1 MPKAEVTTRYKD
13 FGDNDQ
19 SYYAKLKKQEREK
32 VLKNYPGAADLQ
44 QRVITDGIP
53 DMISLGE
60 LRAKGMVA
68 IRTEFIISDEQAAAL
83 KAKVR

>member
-19 SYYAKLKKQEREK
+19 SYYAKLKKQEREQ

-44 QRVITDGIP
+44 QMVITDGIP
-53 DMISLGE
+53 DRISLGD
-60 LRAKGMVA
+60 LKSTGQIA